1 MAYTDSDR
9 SPADMIRRLILGVGI
24 ILLPVA
30 VAALFASDFSFK
42 PPAEEGGPLT
52 PELLQRHLVV
62 LTPLN
67 YRTPGSSKY
76 TCERVERVEQESQTY
91 AKAWAVEKW
100 RGNNL
105 FRPFY
110 VPDVKRTFP
119 RKTVYELR
127 RDSVD
132 DEWYLDTSKD
142 QSIRRFGFKKIG
154 LGFKTY
160 IAPEED
166 VSTGAPQPLSSVETR
181 QESATPEEKP
191 DSEAEIAELR
201 KSLAALENEL
211 HEKEGLVF
219 SDTIIMTPY
228 KEIKCEII
236 SETPDSVQIRTDVG
250 TAEVPRS
257 RIKTLARATPEEQ
270 EKAAELE
277 VEIADLRLRVEELE
291 IRIAEY
297 HPSYNRSRRSFR
309 SE

>member
-1 MAYTDSDR
+1 MADFDLDR
-9 SPADMIRRLILGVGI
+9 SPADIIRRIILRVGI
-24 ILLPVA
+24 ILLPVI
-30 VAALFASDFSFK
+30 VAALFASDFSFE
-42 PPAEEGGPLT
+42 PPLEEGGPLT
-52 PELLQRHLVV
+52 PKLLQRHLVV

-132 DEWYLDTSKD
+132 DEWYLDTSDD

-160 IAPEED
+160 IAPKAD
-166 VSTGAPQPLSSVETR
+166 ASTETPQTFGSADIR
-181 QESATPEEKP
+181 QDSATPEEKP
-191 DSEAEIAELR
+191 NPEAEIAELR

-211 HEKEGLVF
+211 HEKEGLTF
-219 SDTIIMTPY
+219 PDTLIMTPY

-236 SETPDSVQIRTDVG
+236 SETPDAVQILTDIG

-270 EKAAELE
+270 EKAAELKA
-277 VEIADLRLRVEELE
+277 EIADIRIQIEELKK
-291 IRIAEY
+291 RIEDY
-297 HPSYNRSRRSFR
+297 RPSYSPGRQFWQPK
-309 SE
+309 